1 MREGCREMQ
10 DTSGVHVW
18 LVLVKAFHALAAHG
32 PRRELGRL
40 PACYFVCE
48 RNSVVRIRTQ
58 IGMSLEV
65 PKRLCHLGGS
75 REERSE
81 YFLRDLF
88 ERKFIP
94 LSI

>member
-1 MREGCREMQ
+1 MQ

-65 PKRLCHLGGS
+65 PKRLAILEAPGKSVANTSLETCLN
-75 REERSE
+75 EN
-81 YFLRDLF
+81 L
-88 ERKFIP
+88 
-94 LSI
+94 